1 MSAIPDHITRAAGIV
16 EILTDET
23 AVTLAALTIRRA
35 ICATDYGSLIQD
47 RCDGLIQD
55 HLPPDRR
62 VVTV

>member
-35 ICATDYGSLIQD
+35 ICATIAIRLGLRLQPLI
-47 RCDGLIQD
+47 
-55 HLPPDRR
+55 
-62 VVTV
+62 